1 MLTRP
6 TTHSRTG
13 RLWTAPLFAG
23 AVAVAVT
30 ASVALGATA
39 SAGVGISHPTTVIA
53 KKDAL
58 ETEKSPVG
66 KIIVDKK
73 GRTVYLFMADKP
85 GVSNCSGQCLAFWPP
100 VVAPKKLPKS
110 WPGITGKVGVIT
122 RTDNGVRQLT
132 INGWPL
138 YLFAGDKAP
147 GDINGQGSNGGGA
160 LWWVVKPNGKKI
172 TTLVPKPAVS
182 ASPSASS
189 ASSSS
194 SASPSASPSAS
205 SSSSSASPEAEH
217 PSSSASP
224 SHT

>member
-6 TTHSRTG
+6 TTYSRTG
-13 RLWTAPLFAG
+13 RLWMAPLFAG

-39 SAGVGISHPTTVIA
+39 SARVGTTHPQAVVA

-66 KIIVDKK
+66 RIIVDKK

-85 GVSNCSGQCLAFWPP
+85 GVSNCTGQCLVYWPA

-110 WPGITGKVGVIT
+110 LPGITGKVGVIK

-138 YLFAGDKAP
+138 YLFAGDKAS

-160 LWWVVKPNGKKI
+160 LWWVVAPNGKKI
-172 TTLVPKPAVS
+172 TTLVPKPA
-182 ASPSASS
+182 ATPSPSAS
-189 ASSSS
+189 A
-194 SASPSASPSAS
+194 

-217 PSSSASP
+217 PSESASP